1 MSRRRRAE
9 HREIKPDSKFGS
21 ALAAKFINGIMRAGK
36 KQLAESIF
44 YKALDFAG
52 QKLQLDGLTVFKKA
66 LNNVK
71 PSVEVK
77 SRRIGGANY
86 QIPMEVTP
94 DRRTALGIRW
104 MVESAHERREKDMSQ
119 KLGMEFVA
127 AHNNE
132 GGAIK
137 KKEDTHRMAEAN
149 KAFAHF
155 RWR

>member
-9 HREIKPDSKFGS
+9 HRESIPDSKFNS
-21 ALAAKFINGIMRAGK
+21 VLVAKFINGIMRQGK
-36 KQLAESIF
+36 KSTAENIF
-44 YKALDFAG
+44 YNAVDLAG
-52 QKLQLDGLTVFKKA
+52 EKTQQEGLSIFKKA

-71 PSVEVK
+71 PTVEVK

-86 QIPMEVTP
+86 QIPMEVSA
-94 DRRTALGIRW
+94 DRRVALGVRW
-104 MVESAHERREKDMSQ
+104 IVEAAHARREKNMAL
-119 KLGMEFVA
+119 KLGLEFVA
-127 AHNNE
+127 ASNNE
-132 GGAIK
+132 GAAIK

>member
-1 MSRRRRAE
+1 MSRRRRAT
-9 HREIKPDSKFGS
+9 HRESLPDSRFNS
-21 ALAAKFINGIMRAGK
+21 TLVAKFINGIMRKGK
-36 KQLAESIF
+36 KQLAETIF
-44 YKALDFAG
+44 YNAVDFAG
-52 QKLQLDGLTVFKKA
+52 QKLQLDSLTVFKKA
-66 LNNVK
+66 LGNVK
-71 PSVEVK
+71 PTVEVK

-86 QIPMEVTP
+86 QIPMEVSP

-104 MVESAHERREKDMSQ
+104 MVESAHERREKNMAQ

>member
-9 HREIKPDSKFGS
+9 HRETPPDSKFNS
-21 ALAAKFINGIMRAGK
+21 QLVAKFINGLMRRGK
-36 KQLAESIF
+36 KSTAERLF
-44 YKALDFAG
+44 YKAVDLAG
-52 QKLQLDGLTVFKKA
+52 EKSQGDGLTVFKKA

-71 PSVEVK
+71 PTVEVK

-86 QIPMEVTP
+86 QIPMEVP
-94 DRRTALGIRW
+94 QDRRTALGIRW
-104 MVESAHERREKDMSQ
+104 IVEAAVTRREQDMAH
-119 KLGMEFVA
+119 KLGMEFVSA
-127 AHNNE
+127 SNNE
-132 GGAIK
+132 GAAIK